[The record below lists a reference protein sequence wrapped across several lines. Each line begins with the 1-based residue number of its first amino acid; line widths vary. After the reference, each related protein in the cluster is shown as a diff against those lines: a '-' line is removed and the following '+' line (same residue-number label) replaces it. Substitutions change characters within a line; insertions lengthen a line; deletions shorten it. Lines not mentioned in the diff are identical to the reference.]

1 MLMLPLPELSLNVSS
16 SGREIAG
23 QVLLE
28 RSPISGLNR
37 ALSGQRLPGLLT
49 ELAQPFL
56 VGGIQLEEISLVGCG
71 HTQSQIEKR
80 LAGGEIRHEP
90 RRGRERDVLDFGR
103 LGGEGPGIGSR
114 GVTVIEQ
121 LADA

>member
-1 MLMLPLPELSLNVSS
+1 MLMLPLPELSLNVSSSGREIAS

-90 RRGRERDVLDFGR
+90 RRGRER
-103 LGGEGPGIGSR
+103 
-114 GVTVIEQ
+114 
-121 LADA
+121 